1 MIGITDPCDSDLA
14 QQLAEAQKTIE
25 ALLSGQID
33 AVVDSRNQTP
43 MLLAAAQEAL
53 RASEERYRR
62 IIETTNEGVWLVD
75 AESNTTFMNRRMAQ
89 MLGSEA
95 DVAICNSLNGFLDE
109 AGRAKLAAQNERL
122 EEKQIEV
129 QYKRADGTILWAL
142 VGKTPLFDG
151 TGQYEGSLCMVRDIT
166 DRKQASQGLQELSRR
181 TERQERAL
189 TSMLSSITDFTY
201 IYDQDCRFV
210 FVNRPLLKLWGITL
224 EQAVGKNFLELGY
237 PAELAQKLTRQV
249 REVFDTATPAIGDT
263 PYTSPTGVHGYYEY
277 IFSPVLGSDGGV
289 EFVAGCTRDVTARRK
304 TETDLLLLNQ
314 RLSLATSVA
323 KVGVWD
329 WDLASNALTW
339 DKTMFEIYGFPPIAD
354 MPYEQWAAAVHPAD
368 LPAYEAVLRK
378 AVAEK
383 GQASAEFRIILADGS
398 VRNIAAAERVVL
410 DELGDASRVVGVN
423 VDITERK
430 ESETALRTA
439 KEAAEAGNLA
449 KSEFLAT
456 MSHEIRTP
464 MNGVIGMTE
473 LALDTTLTVEQREY
487 LEIVKSSADDLMTII
502 NDILD
507 FSRIEARKLSLDPID
522 FNPHDAIRDIANAM
536 AVRAQRKGLELI
548 VYIGADVPLKLRGD
562 AGRLRQILVNLLG
575 NAIKFTE
582 RGVVVLR
589 VKRGASTA
597 QNDIQL
603 DFSVK
608 DTGIGIRPERQKK
621 VFEAFTQGDGSLTRT
636 HGGTGLG
643 LTIASQLVQLM
654 GGVLSFESEVGRGST
669 FSFGARFAAAA
680 DPDRLAAVPD
690 ETDLVGLPILVVDDN
705 ATDRRLMEHIVGSLG
720 ALPASASNIP
730 EALAALRLAQQSGKA
745 FPLVLSGC
753 EMPHADGFILA
764 EAINKDS
771 AIAGATILM
780 LTSAGQR
787 GDAIRCREL
796 GIAGYLPKPI
806 KRSELRDAIR
816 LALDGKAAT
825 RNGPALITRHLIR
838 EKRQTGR
845 VLVVEDNA
853 ADQSV
858 VRRLLQ
864 NRGHTVV
871 LANNGWEALAI
882 LDEEGAD
889 GFDCVL
895 IDSQLPDMGGFE
907 FTLLIRDR
915 ERKTGSHLEII
926 AMAAHGMKGDEDR
939 CLRAGMDAYL
949 SKPLEPGN
957 SIDVLEGSIAKCKKS
972 RAAKGFQPLN

>member
-1 MIGITDPCDSDLA
+1 MFD
-14 QQLAEAQKTIE
+14 KT
-25 ALLSGQID
+25 
-33 AVVDSRNQTP
+33 
-43 MLLAAAQEAL
+43 
-53 RASEERYRR
+53 
-62 IIETTNEGVWLVD
+62 
-75 AESNTTFMNRRMAQ
+75 
-89 MLGSEA
+89 
-95 DVAICNSLNGFLDE
+95 
-109 AGRAKLAAQNERL
+109 GRS
-122 EEKQIEV
+122 
-129 QYKRADGTILWAL
+129 
-142 VGKTPLFDG
+142 
-151 TGQYEGSLCMVRDIT
+151 EGSLAMVMDIS
-166 DRKQASQGLQELSRR
+166 DRKKTATALEELSQR

-201 IYDQDCRFV
+201 ICDRDCRFL
-210 FVNRPLLKLWGITL
+210 FANQPLLNLWGITL
-224 EQAVGKNFLELGY
+224 EQALGKNFLELGY
-237 PAELAQKLTRQV
+237 PADLARKLNRQA
-249 REVFDTATPAIGDT
+249 REVFDTAKPVTGDT
-263 PYTSPTGVHGYYEY
+263 PYTSPTGLHGYYEY
-277 IFSPVLGSDGGV
+277 IFSPVFGSDGAV
-289 EFVAGCTRDVTARRK
+289 EFVAGCTRDVTGRRK
-304 TETDLLLLNQ
+304 TEEELRLLAQ
-314 RLSLATSVA
+314 RLSLATAVA

-329 WDLASNALTW
+329 WDLVGNSLTW
-339 DKTMFEIYGFPPIAD
+339 DATMFEIYGFPPVRD
-354 MPYEQWAAAVHPAD
+354 MPYGQWAAAVHPED
-368 LPAYEAVLRK
+368 LAAYEAVLQK

-398 VRNIAAAERVVL
+398 VRNIAAVESVVL
-410 DELGDASRVVGVN
+410 DELGNASRVVGVN
-423 VDITERK
+423 VDVTERR

-439 KEAAEAGNLA
+439 KEAAEAGNRA

-456 MSHEIRTP
+456 ISHEIRTP

-473 LALDTTLTVEQREY
+473 LALDTTLTAEQREY
-487 LEIVKSSADDLMTII
+487 LEIAKSSADDLMTII

-507 FSRIEARKLSLDPID
+507 FSRIEGRTLNLDPID

-582 RGVVVLR
+582 QGVVVLR
-589 VKRGASTA
+589 VKRAASTA

-621 VFEAFTQGDGSLTRT
+621 VFEAFTQGDGSLMRT

-654 GGVLSFESEVGRGST
+654 GGVLSFESEAGRGST
-669 FSFGARFAAAA
+669 FSFGARFVPAA
-680 DPDRLAAVPD
+680 DPDCLAAVPNG
-690 ETDLVGLPILVVDDN
+690 TDLVGLPILVVDDN
-705 ATDRRLMEHIVGSLG
+705 ATDRRLLEHIVSSLG
-720 ALPASASNIP
+720 ALPALAANIP
-730 EALAALRLAQQSGKA
+730 EALAALRLAQQSGRA
-745 FPLVLSGC
+745 FPLVLTGC
-753 EMPHADGFILA
+753 EMPHADAFVLA
-764 EAINKDS
+764 AAINKDS
-771 AIAGATILM
+771 AIAGTTILM

-825 RNGPALITRHLIR
+825 RNAPALITRHLIR

-853 ADQSV
+853 ADRSV

-864 NRGHTVV
+864 KRGHTVI

-882 LDEEGAD
+882 LDDGGAD

-895 IDSQLPDMGGFE
+895 IDSQMPDMGAFE
-907 FTLLIRDR
+907 FTLLIRER
-915 ERKTGSHLEII
+915 ERNTGSHLEII
-926 AMAAHGMKGDEDR
+926 AMAANAMQGDEDR
-939 CLRAGMDAYL
+939 CLRAGIDAYL
-949 SKPLEPGN
+949 SKPLEPGR
-957 SIDVLEGSIAKCKKS
+957 SVDVLEGSIAKCKKS
-972 RAAKGFQPLN
+972 RALKGFQSFN